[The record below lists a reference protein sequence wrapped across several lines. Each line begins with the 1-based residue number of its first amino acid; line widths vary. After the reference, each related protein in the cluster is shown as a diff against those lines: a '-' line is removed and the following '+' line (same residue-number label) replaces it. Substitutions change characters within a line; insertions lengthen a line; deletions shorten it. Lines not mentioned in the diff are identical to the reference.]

1 MSVADLFKK
10 MFGTKAERDLKQLQ
24 PILSKVLDAY
34 AVIDK
39 LSVDELREKSASLR
53 QIIRDRIADD
63 ESRIAQIK
71 EELEKIFNC
80 KVDVVSLGA
89 MMRPLFRKN
98 LERDTVFV

>member
-53 QIIRDRIADD
+53 
-63 ESRIAQIK
+63 
-71 EELEKIFNC
+71 
-80 KVDVVSLGA
+80 
-89 MMRPLFRKN
+89 
-98 LERDTVFV
+98 